1 MKNREMKMRDLPSF
15 GSHEYLETADR
26 ADDFFILLSG
36 DDAGTVERLP
46 TLRRVLA
53 ADPVSLAGM
62 VRTNER
68 GIYDDLRNLE
78 VFAAALSRLT
88 EVALERFAEAVTRNS
103 DVIVSCSDR
112 GAGPN

>member
-1 MKNREMKMRDLPSF
+1 MLMPSLGSRDF
-15 GSHEYLETADR
+15 LEAANR
-26 ADDFFILLSG
+26 ADEFYLLLA
-36 DDAGTVERLP
+36 DDDSAAVELVR

>member
-1 MKNREMKMRDLPSF
+1 MLMPSLGSRDF
-15 GSHEYLETADR
+15 LEAANR
-26 ADDFFILLSG
+26 ADEFYLLLA
-36 DDAGTVERLP
+36 DDDSAAVERVR

>member
-1 MKNREMKMRDLPSF
+1 MLMPSLGSRDF
-15 GSHEYLETADR
+15 LEAANR
-26 ADDFFILLSG
+26 ADEFYLLLS
-36 DDAGTVERLP
+36 DDDSAAVELVR

-62 VRTNER
+62 VRTNEG

>member
-1 MKNREMKMRDLPSF
+1 MLMPSLGSRDF
-15 GSHEYLETADR
+15 LEAANR
-26 ADDFFILLSG
+26 ADEFYLLLS
-36 DDAGTVERLP
+36 DDDSAAVELVR